1 MSGPEK
7 ILIVDDSVNDADL
20 MVRALRRGGH
30 RLEFDRVDTADAM
43 LTALAQRQWDIV
55 IADYSMP
62 RFNGIEALSL
72 VKSANPDL
80 PFILVSGAVGEEVAV
95 QAMQAGA
102 QDYILKGNLSRLPL
116 AVERELREARARRAR
131 MRAEARYRSL
141 FERVPVGVF
150 GTTPEGQIVEA
161 NPAFVEMLGFSD
173 IEELKHF
180 DLGSLWV
187 QPGEF
192 ARRNALIARAGVVH
206 NFESQL
212 RRADGSVIWCS
223 ESIRAEYAGPGNQ
236 LAGFEGVAVD
246 ITSRKNLQQ
255 ELTLARDMAV
265 EAARLKSE
273 FLANMSHE
281 IRTPLTGIIG
291 MCELLCDSNLSA
303 EQREFADLIGSS
315 ADSLLIIVND
325 ILDFSKLSAG
335 KLVFEE
341 IDFELAAAVEA
352 VVKLLGER
360 ARKKG
365 LELILKLGDEVPPLV
380 RGDPTRLRQ
389 VIANLLGNAIKFT
402 ERGEVVVSIEL
413 QHASEREVVI
423 RFQIADTGIGISAEA
438 LRGLFQPFHQADGST
453 TRKYG
458 GTGLGLAISA
468 QLVERMGGKIEVGSE
483 LDRGSTCRFDA
494 HFAPAAARAEIPS
507 AGKDLSGLRVL
518 IVDDNYT
525 NRQVVARQIAAW
537 GVISTPAASGA
548 EALTLLRNQAGHEPF
563 DIAILDH
570 TMPEMDGVMLARLIK
585 TDPQIAATRLL
596 MMSSSGSRGEA
607 GANGISVEAWLTKPV
622 KRSQLHDSIAA
633 LTNKDLLTAER
644 TSTKPSPDPQIAK
657 RSRFRILVAEDNAVN
672 QIVAAHQLLKLGY
685 LADVVV
691 SGAEALEA
699 LSRHPY
705 PLILMDCMMPD
716 MDGFATTAEIRRREA
731 GTGRHTIVVAM
742 TANALEGDREKCLAA
757 GMDDYISKPARL
769 EELSAI
775 LDHWLIEAEPPQWAA
790 DRRDITYRF

>member
-20 MVRALRRGGH
+20 MVRALRRAGH
-30 RLEFDRVDTADAM
+30 QLDSMRVETAEAM
-43 LTALAQRQWDIV
+43 LAALKEDSWDLV
-55 IADYSMP
+55 ISDYSMP
-62 RFNGIEALSL
+62 RFSGIAALNL
-72 VKSANPDL
+72 VKTTNPEL
-80 PFILVSGAVGEEVAV
+80 PFILVSGTVGEEVAV

-102 QDYILKGNLSRLPL
+102 QDYILKGNLARLPL
-116 AVERELREARARRAR
+116 AVERELREAQARRAR

-161 NPAFVEMLGFSD
+161 NPAFVQMLGFREV
-173 IEELKHF
+173 EELKHL

-192 ARRNALIARAGVVH
+192 ARRNALIAKEGVVH

-223 ESIRAEYAGPGNQ
+223 ESIRAEYLRPGNR

-246 ITSRKNLQQ
+246 ITSRKEVQQ
-255 ELTLARDMAV
+255 ELTQARDMAV

-291 MCELLCDSNLSA
+291 MCELLRDSKLGA
-303 EQREFADLIGSS
+303 EQREFADLIGNS

-341 IDFELAAAVEA
+341 IDFELMPAVEA
-352 VVKLLGER
+352 VLKLLGER

-365 LELILKLGDEVPPLV
+365 LELILKAGDGVPRWV

-402 ERGEVVVSIEL
+402 EHGEVIVAIEL
-413 QHASEREVVI
+413 KPAAEQEVVI
-423 RFQIADTGIGISAEA
+423 GFEIADTGIGISAEA

-468 QLVERMGGKIEVGSE
+468 QLIARMGGKIEVSSE
-483 LDRGSTCRFDA
+483 VDRGSRFFFDA
-494 HFAPAAARAEIPS
+494 HFAPSSAAAEMLS
-507 AGKDLSGLRVL
+507 AGQDLAGLRVL
-518 IVDDNYT
+518 VVDDNHT
-525 NRQVVARQIAAW
+525 NRQVIARQIAAW
-537 GVISTPAASGA
+537 GVISVSAASGA
-548 EALTLLRNQAGHEPF
+548 EALTLLRDHAGREPF
-563 DIAILDH
+563 DIAILDQA
-570 TMPEMDGVMLARLIK
+570 MPGMDGLMLARLIK

-596 MMSSSGSRGEA
+596 MMSSTGSRGEA
-607 GANGISVEAWLTKPV
+607 GANVVPIDAWLIKPV
-622 KRSQLHDSIAA
+622 KQSQLYDSIAA
-633 LTNKDLLTAER
+633 LQTPAPTTIEPASAAPGSGALSAR
-644 TSTKPSPDPQIAK
+644 
-657 RSRFRILVAEDNAVN
+657 RSQFRILVAEDNAVN
-672 QIVAAHQLLKLGY
+672 QLVAGHQLLKLGY
-685 LADVVV
+685 VADIVAG
-691 SGAEALEA
+691 GAEALKALEA
-699 LSRHPY
+699 HPY
-705 PLILMDCMMPD
+705 RLVLMDCMMPN
-716 MDGFATTAEIRRREA
+716 MDGFATTAELRRREA

-742 TANALEGDREKCLAA
+742 TASALEGDREKCLAA
-757 GMDDYISKPARL
+757 GMDDYLSKPVRL
-769 EELSAI
+769 EELSTI
-775 LDHWLIEAEPPQWAA
+775 VDHWLLESEPVPSAVGG
-790 DRRDITYRF
+790 